1 MINMLIVSAVITII
15 AFVIQV
21 GFMVICVLENWDVT
35 WDNMPY
41 PAFTIKDVDDGVV
54 EYFKKLAENTVLTGI
69 FLLSH
74 ILLLIGINR

>member
-21 GFMVICVLENWDVT
+21 GFMVICVLENWDS
-35 WDNMPY
+35 
-41 PAFTIKDVDDGVV
+41 K
-54 EYFKKLAENTVLTGI
+54 YFKKLAENTVLTGI

>member
-21 GFMVICVLENWDVT
+21 GFMVICVLENCDS
-35 WDNMPY
+35 
-41 PAFTIKDVDDGVV
+41 K
-54 EYFKKLAENTVLTGI
+54 YFKKLAENTVLTGI

>member
-21 GFMVICVLENWDVT
+21 GFMVICVLET
-35 WDNMPY
+35 WDS
-41 PAFTIKDVDDGVV
+41 K
-54 EYFKKLAENTVLTGI
+54 YFKKLAENTVLTGI